1 MSTETH
7 VLELLPAYALDC
19 LDEAETVIVAE
30 HLATCSS
37 CQAEFQAYQAVTD
50 RLGLMAPEAEP
61 SPELKT
67 RLLARLASTQP
78 AAAPALS
85 SGRSW
90 WSWLKVGDRTGLA
103 WGIISLSLILLLG
116 ISNLLLWQ
124 RLNSLETMNRAG
136 GMRAAPLL
144 GTGPAPA
151 ANGFIIIGAD
161 GQNGALIVDKLP
173 PLQPEQQYQLWLI
186 KDGQRTS
193 GAVFSVDETG
203 YDGSRIRA
211 PLSLFEYSDFE
222 VSIEP
227 AGGSPAP
234 TGAKVLGGS
243 LN

>member
-1 MSTETH
+1 MSTEAH
-7 VLELLPAYALDC
+7 ILELLPAYILDC
-19 LDEAETVIVAE
+19 LDEAETVMVAE
-30 HLATCSS
+30 HLATCPS

-50 RLGLMAPEAEP
+50 RLALIVPEAEP
-61 SPELKT
+61 SPDLKT
-67 RLLARLASTQP
+67 RLLARLSQTPP
-78 AAAPALS
+78 AIPVS
-85 SGRSW
+85 PSPRSG
-90 WSWLKVGDRTGLA
+90 WSWLKPHTWSGLA

-124 RLNSLETMNRAG
+124 RLNDFEATNRPGEMWAV
-136 GMRAAPLL
+136 PLV

-161 GQNGALIVDKLP
+161 GQNGALVVDKLP
-173 PLQPEQQYQLWLI
+173 SLGAEQQYQLWLI
-186 KDGQRTS
+186 KEGQQTS
-193 GAVFSVDETG
+193 GAVFSVDEAG
-203 YDGSRIRA
+203 YGGTRVRA
-211 PLSLFEYSDFE
+211 PLSLFEYSDFG